1 MEETSDYADSK
12 LKCFGVMYTSKG
24 KKLKIS
30 KLGVMY
36 TSKGKK
42 LKISKLLKD
51 RRILIAQLWAVHQI
65 SLDE

>member
-1 MEETSDYADSK
+1 MTFKKDIQLLCCKSNKVEETSDYADSK
-12 LKCFGVMYTSKG
+12 LKCF
-24 KKLKIS
+24 
-30 KLGVMY
+30 GVMY